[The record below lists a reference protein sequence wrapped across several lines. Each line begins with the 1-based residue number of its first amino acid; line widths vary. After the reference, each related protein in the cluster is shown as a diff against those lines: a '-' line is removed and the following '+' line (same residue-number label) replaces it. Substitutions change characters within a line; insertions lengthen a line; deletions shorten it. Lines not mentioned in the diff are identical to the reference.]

1 MADYVAILKKTID
14 GLGTN
19 TPEVRKK
26 VYEKARVS
34 ISSKIAAIQPPPPQA
49 AVDKQMSILEKAIS
63 DVEADYELNDIAVS
77 LDRPGNGSANKAE
90 PVKPAPAPVS
100 ELPMAKNGF
109 SGVSGAKNGK
119 DGRPDLAGDKKPASP
134 AGAPASGDRPAQ
146 TASLPRTG
154 RKSRAIPAL
163 LALVLL
169 GAAGFGAYAYRDN
182 LRTYFASV
190 SGQTGTQTET
200 AATPA
205 PAEDKPAE
213 APAAPATEDV
223 AAAPATPEVEP
234 AAPAAPAGTAQTPA
248 GETAAPATPA
258 EPKLTQR
265 LMPDG
270 TEVDEGGAGGAPGVG
285 EGTSVAA
292 ATQPSAPEGTA
303 PPSDQPAASAGSL
316 PIGQKAIFYEE
327 RTNAAEGSALQGNVV
342 WSTVQ
347 ESPGNNLPPEPAVQ
361 AEVTIPDLE
370 LSLRMTI
377 RRNADTTL
385 PASHII
391 ELVFITPE
399 GFAGGS
405 IDEVQRVTFKSTE
418 QAPGN
423 PLVALPAKIADGF
436 FLVAL
441 NDASS
446 ALDTNLTLLRREPWI
461 DIPVTYKTGR
471 RALITMEKGIPGDKV
486 FDEVLKAWD
495 AKKPSATGAPGN
507 G

>member
-1 MADYVAILKKTID
+1 MVDYVAILRKTID

-19 TPEVRKK
+19 TPDVRKK

-49 AVDKQMSILEKAIS
+49 AVDKQMAILEKAIS
-63 DVEADYELNDIAVS
+63 DVEAEYELNDIAVS
-77 LDRPGNGSANKAE
+77 LDKPPLDEPKQAE
-90 PVKPAPAPVS
+90 PAKTPPPKF
-100 ELPMAKNGF
+100 EPPMAKNGF
-109 SGVSGAKNGK
+109 SGVNGAKNGK
-119 DGRPDLAGDKKPASP
+119 DGRIELAGDKPSPSGSSATADRPPQPAS
-134 AGAPASGDRPAQ
+134 A
-146 TASLPRTG
+146 PRTE
-154 RKSRAIPAL
+154 RKSRAVPAL
-163 LALVLL
+163 LALLAL
-169 GAAGFGAYAYRDN
+169 AAAGYGAYVYRDD
-182 LRTYFASV
+182 LTKIIASTG
-190 SGQTGTQTET
+190 GQTGTAET
-200 AATPA
+200 TA
-205 PAEDKPAE
+205 PSDAPGTDTAEEAKP
-213 APAAPATEDV
+213 
-223 AAAPATPEVEP
+223 AAAPETATAPVATEQP
-234 AAPAAPAGTAQTPA
+234 AEPAGTAQTPA
-248 GETAAPATPA
+248 EGTAAPAQPGAST

-265 LMPDG
+265 LLPDG
-270 TEVDEGGAGGAPGVG
+270 SEVDEGGAGGAPGVA

-292 ATQPSAPEGTA
+292 ATQPSAPEGTT
-303 PPSDQPAASAGSL
+303 PSNDQPAASASSL

-327 RTNAAEGSALQGNVV
+327 RTNATEGSALQGNVV

-347 ESPGNNLPPEPAVQ
+347 ESPGNNLPTEPAIQ
-361 AEVTIPDLE
+361 AEVTVPELE
-370 LSLRMTI
+370 LSLRMTL

-405 IDEVQRVTFKSTE
+405 IDQVQRVTFKSTE

-486 FDEVLKAWD
+486 FDEVLKAWE
-495 AKKPSATGAPGN
+495 AKAPSAAGGN